1 MIKKYKASSC
11 IGINVVLPSRKSKHI
26 AFMPQSDGSSIY
38 ETGNEDEQQ
47 ALERHRRFGRL
58 FKLVATGSAA
68 MKKCKQEGNT
78 EAVEVGAGTELRE
91 VKVSDL
97 ASAKDYLAEEFGVSR
112 TVLRTEKAIME
123 AAKAHGIKLAIDD

>member
-11 IGINVVLPSRKSKHI
+11 IGINVVLPSCKSKHI

-68 MKKCKQEGNT
+68 MEKCKQEGDA

-97 ASAKDYLAEEFGVSR
+97 PSAKDFLAEEFGVSR